1 VQNLAVVS
9 VCTCTQKQQPNF
21 ARCTRS

>member
-1 VQNLAVVS
+1 VQNLVVVS
-9 VCTCTQKQQPNF
+9 VCMCTQKQQPNF